1 MLNAIV
7 LGIRFLFLVFCGH
20 RQVALEN
27 AALRQQLAVFK
38 RNGQRPRLHRRD
50 RLFWIALRMFW
61 RNWKSALVIVRPET
75 VISWQHKRFKRYWP
89 RKFTEDPLCGV
100 QEPSERSRHT
110 CGTSLESSMLRMIGG
125 RRLLVELPDAVG
137 GILIFEPK
145 NAGALKFD

>member
-7 LGIRFLFLVFCGH
+7 IGIRFLFLVFCGH

-61 RNWKSALVIVRPET
+61 RNWESALVIVRPET

-89 RKFTEDPLCGV
+89 RKFAEDPLCDV

-110 CGTSLESSMLRMIGG
+110 GRTSLESSML
-125 RRLLVELPDAVG
+125 LLGLFQTIAM
-137 GILIFEPK
+137 LHF
-145 NAGALKFD
+145 GALPLRRDFVEQSIGNE